1 LLNTFEQIKDKVK
14 AAGSKKK
21 VLAWNAD
28 DAGWLKVLAK
38 YQADGYVEVTLIGDE
53 AKIKVLAAEN
63 GIDITS
69 LTMQN
74 SSSIDDG
81 LALIKQKLAENDV
94 DILVRGNIG
103 VKDSLKAL
111 FAKEVG
117 FRNAKAVVSAVSCHY
132 VKDIDRMLIVSDP
145 VVNPVPDLNRK
156 IAIVNNAVKYARCL
170 GDNLPKAAM
179 LAAVEVV
186 YAVMPHTVEG
196 AAIAKMSDRGQIK
209 GCLVDGPLSM
219 DVAVIE
225 SAAKAKGVTGKV
237 AGHANVLIA
246 PNIETAYGVYKA
258 FSKFVKAPSGCIVI
272 GGKIPYCM
280 ASRADSE
287 EIKENSLLM
296 AMI

>member
-1 LLNTFEQIKDKVK
+1 MLNTFEQIKDKVK

-21 VLAWNAD
+21 VLVWNAD

-38 YQADGYVEVTLIGDE
+38 YQADGLADVTLIGDE
-53 AKIKVLAAEN
+53 AKIKALASENSIDIAPFALHNSSSIDEGLAIIKRKLAEN
-63 GIDITS
+63 GIDI
-69 LTMQN
+69 
-74 SSSIDDG
+74 
-81 LALIKQKLAENDV
+81 LI
-94 DILVRGNIG
+94 RGNIG
-103 VKDSLKAL
+103 IKDSLKAL
-111 FAKEVG
+111 LSKEVG
-117 FRNAKAVVSAVSCHY
+117 FRNAKAIVSAVSYHY

-156 IAIVNNAVKYARCL
+156 IAIVNNAVKYARRL
-170 GDNLPKAAM
+170 GDELPKAAM

-186 YAVMPHTVEG
+186 YPVMPHTVEG

-225 SAAKAKGVTGKV
+225 SAAKAKGVTGEV

-246 PNIETAYGVYKA
+246 PNIETAYGIYKA
-258 FSKFVKAPSGCIVI
+258 FSKFVNAPSGCLVI
-272 GGKIPYCM
+272 GGRIPYCM

-287 EIKENSLLM
+287 ETKEHSLLM